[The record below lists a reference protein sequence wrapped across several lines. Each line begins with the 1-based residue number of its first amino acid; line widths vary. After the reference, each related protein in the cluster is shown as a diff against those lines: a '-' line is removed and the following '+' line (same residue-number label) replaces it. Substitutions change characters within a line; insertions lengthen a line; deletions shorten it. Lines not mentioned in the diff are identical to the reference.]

1 MRFISFTLTTLM
13 ASASMVMAAPAD
25 SNGAAAKWTC
35 PNGWKYCG
43 CVGNGGGDGA
53 LCGSGG
59 FGDQV
64 CPVKK

>member
-43 CVGNGGGDGA
+43 VR
-53 LCGSGG
+53 
-59 FGDQV
+59 
-64 CPVKK
+64 